1 MPALRR
7 IFVAFLLATGVLSA
21 ATPVRAQMTMV
32 ESGFICVHLADD
44 VAKQCEIAGG
54 TGSPDTCLYYG
65 SFDGLK
71 RRCSTGDLGVVCD
84 PALTFPAG
92 IAFSTGGSFG
102 SNMYVADYGL
112 SAIYRAPGCQP
123 MSLFASITDCG
134 SLAFPPS
141 GSAYGDYLYTCE
153 AFNGPIKRVTSAGA
167 VSDWVTLQATYLR
180 FGPGGA
186 WGTGLYATDF
196 ANIGNNRITKVSSA
210 GAVTTFTSGFF
221 VAEGFD
227 WGFDGDMFA
236 TDPSAG
242 IVYRVKSDGTKTQ
255 FATLAGAA
263 DVAYR
268 KGEQALYVVSNQGG
282 LYRVVRAGTTAVPA
296 ASPFARAATV
306 VPNPS
311 RGACTIRWSNASG
324 GVVRVEVVDAAGR
337 SVRRFASGWR
347 PAGEQSLAW
356 DGRDDAGAA
365 AAPGVYF
372 ARVASGRDVQ
382 SVRVA
387 LAR

>member
-1 MPALRR
+1 MRSLHRISAL
-7 IFVAFLLATGVLSA
+7 ILIAAGALLAAGVA
-21 ATPVRAQMTMV
+21 RAQMTMN
-32 ESGFICVHLADD
+32 ESGFVCVLLSED
-44 VAKQCEIAGG
+44 VAKQCEIGTGAGG
-54 TGSPDTCLYYG
+54 DTCLYYG

-71 RRCSTGDLGVVCD
+71 RRCATGDVGVICD
-84 PALTFPAG
+84 PSLTFPAG

-102 SNMYVADYGL
+102 SNLYVADYGL
-112 SAIYRAPGCQP
+112 GGVYRAPGCQP

-134 SLAFPPS
+134 SIAFPPS
-141 GSAYGDYLYTCE
+141 GSAYGDFLYACE
-153 AFNGPIKRVTSAGA
+153 AFNGPIKRVSSTG
-167 VSDWVTLQATYLR
+167 VVTDWVTLAATYLR

-186 WGTGLYATDF
+186 WGAGLYATDF

-210 GAVTTFTSGFF
+210 GAVTTFVSGFF

-242 IVYRVKSDGTKTQ
+242 IVYRVKSDGTKTT
-255 FATLAGAA
+255 FATLNGAA

-282 LYRVVRAGTTAVPA
+282 LWKVVRAGTTAVPA
-296 ASPFARAATV
+296 ASPFDLRASV
-306 VPNPS
+306 VPNPTA
-311 RGACTIRWSNASG
+311 GACTVRWSNGRG
-324 GVVRVEVVDAAGR
+324 GVVWVDVVDAAGR
-337 SVRRFASGWR
+337 NVRRLASGWR

-356 DGRDDAGAA
+356 DGRDEGGSTV
-365 AAPGVYF
+365 APGVYF
-372 ARVASGRDVQ
+372 ARVASGRGAQ
-382 SVRVA
+382 AVRIA